1 MQVVLSLRRNAKQ
14 ALIVERVQKILMEKV
29 NAGLDTI
36 VHLIP
41 QNLCLLNL
49 DSSLK
54 DLVMK
59 SKNHVVPVLIR
70 MNMAPL
76 TVNTVPRVANVQI
89 NRWDGT
95 IYARLGHTVSF
106 YHKPNAL
113 SVLQGLIQMRLVL
126 TISTSAKI
134 VFQSIIAQILVL
146 IQCKKLFNAKRG
158 NIVCCVQLLKSCS
171 HQVVPP
177 VTTQISDQVVK
188 KTSTCVIQV
197 SIAHLVPLRPNTS
210 RTTAFKSSTA
220 QEVPPLR
227 SIWPLVNL

>member
-41 QNLCLLNL
+41 LNLCLLNL

-89 NRWDGT
+89 NR
-95 IYARLGHTVSF
+95 
-106 YHKPNAL
+106 
-113 SVLQGLIQMRLVL
+113 
-126 TISTSAKI
+126 
-134 VFQSIIAQILVL
+134 
-146 IQCKKLFNAKRG
+146 
-158 NIVCCVQLLKSCS
+158 
-171 HQVVPP
+171 
-177 VTTQISDQVVK
+177 
-188 KTSTCVIQV
+188 
-197 SIAHLVPLRPNTS
+197 
-210 RTTAFKSSTA
+210 
-220 QEVPPLR
+220 
-227 SIWPLVNL
+227 

>member
-1 MQVVLSLRRNAKQ
+1 MQVVLSRRRNAKQ

-89 NRWDGT
+89 NR
-95 IYARLGHTVSF
+95 
-106 YHKPNAL
+106 
-113 SVLQGLIQMRLVL
+113 
-126 TISTSAKI
+126 
-134 VFQSIIAQILVL
+134 
-146 IQCKKLFNAKRG
+146 
-158 NIVCCVQLLKSCS
+158 
-171 HQVVPP
+171 
-177 VTTQISDQVVK
+177 
-188 KTSTCVIQV
+188 
-197 SIAHLVPLRPNTS
+197 
-210 RTTAFKSSTA
+210 
-220 QEVPPLR
+220 
-227 SIWPLVNL
+227 